1 MLPFVVDRCTSRST
15 AEAELMHLLELAL
28 ELAVAFLGYS
38 KVNQQLGIRLQRQNN
53 VNVS

>member
-1 MLPFVVDRCTSRST
+1 
-15 AEAELMHLLELAL
+15 MHLLELAL